1 MKDKKLKKQYDNN
14 IPEIFLR
21 GANSYER
28 STDDQFWHL
37 VKSLNLPE
45 KLSILDL
52 GSGPGRD
59 LKFAQEN
66 FDTTVLAG
74 VDTSKEMCKL
84 AKKTISGADIRLES
98 FLNTSFKDNS
108 FDLVLSRYALQTH
121 KNPDDCWK
129 EITRLLKPGGFGV
142 CLITHPISNYEKKS
156 SNYFNQEEIKGVIFN
171 QIQITEPSHTF
182 QDWLSKLFFS
192 NFELLALEEGKQ
204 NGERK
209 YPSYFILVF
218 KKK

>member
-1 MKDKKLKKQYDNN
+1 MKDIKLKKQYGNN

-21 GANSYER
+21 GANSYEH
-28 STDDQFWHL
+28 STDDQFWAL
-37 VKSLNLPE
+37 VKSLDLPE

-66 FDTTVLAG
+66 FHATLLAG
-74 VDTSKEMCKL
+74 VDTSKEMCEL
-84 AKKTISGADIRLES
+84 AKKTISGVDIRLES
-98 FLNTSFKDNS
+98 FLDTSFEDKY

-121 KNPDDCWK
+121 ENPDDYWK
-129 EITRLLKPGGFGV
+129 EITRILKPGGFGV
-142 CLITHPISNYEKKS
+142 SLITHPISNYEKKS
-156 SNYFNQEEIKGVIFN
+156 SNYFIQEEIKGVIFN
-171 QIQITEPSHTF
+171 KIQITEPPHTF

-192 NFELLALEEGKQ
+192 NFELLAFEEGKQ
-204 NGERK
+204 VHERK